1 MITALTYPLFVPNN
15 RINNCVVNFNI
26 MITIDYS
33 FGKGVQHKKNL
44 TFSWSHLFS
53 DEFAKLLSG
62 GSLCET
68 KSLKV
73 RVVCDVM
80 MKVDW

>member
-1 MITALTYPLFVPNN
+1 MT
-15 RINNCVVNFNI
+15 C
-26 MITIDYS
+26 
-33 FGKGVQHKKNL
+33 K
-44 TFSWSHLFS
+44 SHLFS

-73 RVVCDVM
+73 CM
-80 MKVDW
+80 